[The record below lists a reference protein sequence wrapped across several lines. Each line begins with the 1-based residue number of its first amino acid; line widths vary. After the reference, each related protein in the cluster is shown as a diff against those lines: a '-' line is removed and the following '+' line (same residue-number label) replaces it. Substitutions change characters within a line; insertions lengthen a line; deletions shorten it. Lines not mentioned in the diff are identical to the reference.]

1 MELSKTLKQ
10 LLYPCFERSRENT
23 FYMNEVIQILNREM
37 ENRKRNQLKIIELKN
52 TVSEAKKQ
60 KITGWTQCQNED
72 DKGKDQW

>member
-10 LLYPCFERSRENT
+10 LLYPCFVRSRENT

-72 DKGKDQW
+72 DKGKDQ

>member
-10 LLYPCFERSRENT
+10 LLYPCFVRSRENT

-37 ENRKRNQLKIIELKN
+37 ENRKSNQLKIIELKN

-72 DKGKDQW
+72 DKGKDQ